1 MFTHTEKNWL
11 LNLARQTLQAAVNQR
26 SLPGLESAPPKLLQ
40 PGAAFVTLSL
50 RGALRGCVGSLEAYR
65 PLAED
70 VREHTLDA
78 ALYDYRFAALS
89 PAEEPQARIE
99 ISVLTP
105 PQPLTYAS
113 PRELLQQLRPGVDGV
128 TLRDGARRATFLPQ
142 VWQQLPQPRLF
153 LQHLCEK
160 MGVAG
165 STWESKPL
173 QVFVYQVEAFEEE
186 A

>member
-1 MFTHTEKNWL
+1 MLTHAEKNWL
-11 LNLARQTLQAAVNQR
+11 LNLARQTLRAAVNKR
-26 SLPGLESAPPKLLQ
+26 PLPGLESAPPKLLQ

-50 RGALRGCVGSLEAYR
+50 HGALRGCVGSLEAYR

-70 VREHTLDA
+70 VREHTLNA
-78 ALYDYRFAALS
+78 ALYDYRFATLS
-89 PAEEPQARIE
+89 PREEPLTQIE
-99 ISVLTP
+99 ISVLTS

-113 PRELLQQLRPGVDGV
+113 PEDLLKHLRPGIDGV
-128 TLRDGARRATFLPQ
+128 TLKDGQRRATFLPQ
-142 VWQQLPQPRLF
+142 VWEQLPQPGLF

-186 A
+186 G